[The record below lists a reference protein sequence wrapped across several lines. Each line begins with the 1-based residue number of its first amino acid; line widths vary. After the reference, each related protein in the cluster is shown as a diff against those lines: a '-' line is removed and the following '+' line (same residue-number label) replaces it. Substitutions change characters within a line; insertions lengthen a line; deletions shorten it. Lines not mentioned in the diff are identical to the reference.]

1 MKNLKIC
8 AGCFILI
15 GASFS
20 NVQAQR
26 YSSAD
31 VLFLNSEHK
40 SICEGTEL
48 DGSQL
53 VRAFGEG
60 KSASDAKKQL
70 EKNAMRDVL
79 FNGIREGQE
88 GCRVAPLINNPNVRD
103 QHEKYFNKF
112 FSDGGQYKR
121 YVKENDSPGKT
132 TERYKGEGKTK
143 LWTKIVTIDMYKMEK
158 ELKQEGI
165 IPKDESKRKQN
176 KKPKKTN

>member
-1 MKNLKIC
+1 MKNQL
-8 AGCFILI
+8 FLI
-15 GASFS
+15 GLFLLGVTI
-20 NVQAQR
+20 NQAQSQR
-26 YSSAD
+26 YTDAD
-31 VLFLNSEHK
+31 VLFMSSEHK

-53 VRAFGEG
+53 VRSFGTG
-60 KSASDAKKQL
+60 KTARDAKKQL

-79 FNGIREGQE
+79 FTGIRDGKE
-88 GCRVAPLINNPNVRD
+88 GCSVAPLVNVPNAREK
-103 QHEKYFNKF
+103 HKKYFNKF

-121 YVKENDSPGKT
+121 YVKLNDSPNKT
-132 TERYKGEGKTK
+132 TKRYKGEGKTK

-165 IPKDESKRKQN
+165 IPKDPSKRQQK